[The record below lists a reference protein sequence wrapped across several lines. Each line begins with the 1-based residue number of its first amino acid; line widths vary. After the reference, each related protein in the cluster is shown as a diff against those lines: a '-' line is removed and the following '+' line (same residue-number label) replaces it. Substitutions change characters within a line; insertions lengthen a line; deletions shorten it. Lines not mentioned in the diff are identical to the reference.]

1 MKKIVSILIV
11 AVVLLSSLS
20 AYALDLEKAYTEF
33 KTTHPAFVNSLINN
47 GISEDTIISFTTDV
61 YDYLMEIDSYT
72 PVTEANFE
80 KSAMQAIT
88 DVSSR
93 EKYYTLQYTLLILY
107 PDSIKL
113 AVTEGKVS
121 EEFKPFVDTI
131 KKILFEKEN
140 GSTDSG
146 TTSPGSPGT
155 PSTPSTPSI
164 PSNPSPLP
172 EIKPSSF
179 SDIDASH
186 WAYTSVSYLAD
197 NFILNGYLD
206 KTFKPENYITRAE
219 FAKIIISA
227 TDTYNDAAIS
237 SFSDVSV
244 DDWYYPYISTA
255 YNLGYIKGYPDGSFR
270 PDDNVTRAD
279 ICAIVNRVLKAAS
292 DGSVSSFTDDFAIPS
307 YARES
312 VYALAAKGIINGY
325 TDGTF
330 LPTAYATRAQTAKII
345 YSALFQK

>member
-93 EKYYTLQYTLLILY
+93 EKYYTLQDTLLILY

-131 KKILFEKEN
+131 KKILFEKRM
-140 GSTDSG
+140 
-146 TTSPGSPGT
+146 
-155 PSTPSTPSI
+155 
-164 PSNPSPLP
+164 
-172 EIKPSSF
+172 
-179 SDIDASH
+179 A
-186 WAYTSVSYLAD
+186 V
-197 NFILNGYLD
+197 
-206 KTFKPENYITRAE
+206 
-219 FAKIIISA
+219 
-227 TDTYNDAAIS
+227 
-237 SFSDVSV
+237 
-244 DDWYYPYISTA
+244 
-255 YNLGYIKGYPDGSFR
+255 
-270 PDDNVTRAD
+270 
-279 ICAIVNRVLKAAS
+279 
-292 DGSVSSFTDDFAIPS
+292 
-307 YARES
+307 
-312 VYALAAKGIINGY
+312 
-325 TDGTF
+325 
-330 LPTAYATRAQTAKII
+330 QTAGQQAR
-345 YSALFQK
+345 ALPVHPAHPALPVFPRILPRFPKLNRAVFPI